1 MKKINFLGFIF
12 SDFYPFRLALLL
24 KNYMGQEKLHGLI
37 WFVFVVGLMC
47 YFWIKKD
54 IYKLKVMIFLFVFVL
69 MMVMNDVTGLSLK
82 SQELTAIFLAVR
94 LYCSFVME
102 YDIHTILD
110 LATFVTTVWV
120 IYMIRLKLKA
130 SYMEEKDNFAIYYV
144 VSSNC
149 LFHPKFKSIAL
160 LMFLCQWWSIFS
172 YFFMVK
178 M

>member
-1 MKKINFLGFIF
+1 M
-12 SDFYPFRLALLL
+12 
-24 KNYMGQEKLHGLI
+24 
-37 WFVFVVGLMC
+37 
-47 YFWIKKD
+47 
-54 IYKLKVMIFLFVFVL
+54 YKLKGMIFFFLFFVL

-120 IYMIRLKLKA
+120 IYMIRFKLKA

-149 LFHPKFKSIAL
+149 LFHPK
-160 LMFLCQWWSIFS
+160 W
-172 YFFMVK
+172 
-178 M
+178 